1 MHDRPARQP
10 AGDTPVRLVCFD
22 WGGVILRICRSFAE
36 GVRAAGLDLR
46 DGFDEGELYDIRRV
60 AAVEYQVGRLGER
73 EFFEAVSRS
82 MRGAYSAEEIAL
94 VHDAWLLGEYPGAR
108 ELVADIHGRDGVRTG
123 MLSNTNARHWARREH
138 DFPTAGTLHH
148 QHASH
153 LLGLAKPDAAIF
165 RAFERETGFAGPEIV
180 FFDDLADNVEAAR
193 GAGWRAVL
201 IEHEGD
207 TAAQMRAAL
216 VDLGVL

>member
-1 MHDRPARQP
+1 MDDRADRPGA
-10 AGDTPVRLVCFD
+10 DTPVRLVCFD

-46 DGFDEGELYDIRRV
+46 DGFDEGELYDVRR
-60 AAVEYQVGRLGER
+60 AAASEYQVGRMGEH

-82 MRGAYSAEEIAL
+82 MRGAYSIEEIAL
-94 VHDAWLLGEYPGAR
+94 VHDAWLLGEYEGVG
-108 ELVADIHGRDGVRTG
+108 ELVAEIHERARARTG
-123 MLSNTNARHWARREH
+123 MLSNTNARHWARRER

-153 LLGLAKPDAAIF
+153 LLGLAKPDTAIF
-165 RAFERETGFAGPEIV
+165 RAFEREAGVAGAQIV
-180 FFDDLADNVEAAR
+180 FFDDLAENAEAAR
-193 GAGWRAVL
+193 AAGWRAVQVDR
-201 IEHEGD
+201 EGN
-207 TAAQMRAAL
+207 TAAQMHAAL